1 MSKIIIGL
9 IGEMASGKSTITEY
23 LKTKHSAVTFRFS
36 TMLRDVLKRLHVEET
51 RGNMQMLSTMLR
63 QNFGED
69 LLSKVLAADVAES
82 NNAVII
88 TEGIRRPT
96 DITYLKDLPGFVL
109 IALSVAERTR
119 FERLIL
125 RTENPD
131 DQKKTWEQFQ
141 AEGKQESE
149 QKIAELMREAAYT
162 IDNNGSVD
170 ELFKQ
175 VDEIVASVITRSEAT
190 S

>member
-1 MSKIIIGL
+1 MSKVIIGL
-9 IGEMASGKSTITEY
+9 IGEMASGKSTVTEY
-23 LKTKHSAVTFRFS
+23 LKTKHNAVTFRFS
-36 TMLRDVLKRLHVEET
+36 TMLRDVLKRLHLEET
-51 RGNMQMLSTMLR
+51 RGNMQQLSTVLR

-82 NNAVII
+82 NSTVII

-109 IALSVAERTR
+109 IALTVSERTR

-125 RTENPD
+125 RAENPD

-141 AEGKQESE
+141 AEGRQESE
-149 QKIAELMREAAYT
+149 QKIAELMREATYT
-162 IDNNGSVD
+162 IDNNGSMD
-170 ELFKQ
+170 ELLKQ
-175 VDEIVASVITRSEAT
+175 MDKIVTMIKK
-190 S
+190 